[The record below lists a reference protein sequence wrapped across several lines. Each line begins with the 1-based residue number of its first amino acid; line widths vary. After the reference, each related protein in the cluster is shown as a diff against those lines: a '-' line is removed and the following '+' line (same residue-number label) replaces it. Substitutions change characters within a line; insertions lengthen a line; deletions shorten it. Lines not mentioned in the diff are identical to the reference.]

1 MTLTGSIGIFGMIPC
16 AKGLI
21 TDKLGVNF
29 GTVST
34 NANGGFPS
42 LVEPLTPFQ
51 ARKIQGSVN
60 RGYELFTSRCAE
72 GRHISQDSIK
82 AIAEGRVWD
91 GATAKKLG
99 LVDELGGLQDAV
111 DALARKLN
119 YKKYQIVTYPEVE
132 KSFWD
137 VIAEMPIKMKA
148 NALREELG
156 AYYPVYME
164 LKRLETLEPV
174 QARMIPLAIN

>member
-1 MTLTGSIGIFGMIPC
+1 M
-16 AKGLI
+16 
-21 TDKLGVNF
+21 
-29 GTVST
+29 
-34 NANGGFPS
+34 
-42 LVEPLTPFQ
+42 
-51 ARKIQGSVN
+51 
-60 RGYELFTSRCAE
+60 
-72 GRHISQDSIK
+72 
-82 AIAEGRVWD
+82 
-91 GATAKKLG
+91 
-99 LVDELGGLQDAV
+99 